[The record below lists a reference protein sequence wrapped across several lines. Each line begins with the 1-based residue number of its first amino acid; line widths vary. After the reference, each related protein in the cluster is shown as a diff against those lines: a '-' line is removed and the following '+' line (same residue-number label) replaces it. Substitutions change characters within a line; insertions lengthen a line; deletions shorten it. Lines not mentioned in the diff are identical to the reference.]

1 MSNVGERRRQVRR
14 VRMQWISGEP
24 AQISIII
31 ESDFHLA
38 GMRTAVT
45 NWSTEAAGFPSRG
58 RSKTLPPV
66 AFDLF

>member
-38 GMRTAVT
+38 GRATDIYWHVIGHLPDAT
-45 NWSTEAAGFPSRG
+45 FPLSQHNVFIR
-58 RSKTLPPV
+58 
-66 AFDLF
+66 A